1 LIAKKPTYIVDR
13 WKFSLLKLKYFVK
26 SAVNLYGE
34 YKMTWKY
41 MFVYL
46 FYIFFLLNVFA
57 FNLFQS
63 IFYLI
68 WNNMKVYVL
77 ENGVALL
84 NELLGVDIEFAYD
97 ECKWFQGCSHL
108 I

>member
-1 LIAKKPTYIVDR
+1 
-13 WKFSLLKLKYFVK
+13 
-26 SAVNLYGE
+26 
-34 YKMTWKY
+34 
-41 MFVYL
+41 
-46 FYIFFLLNVFA
+46 
-57 FNLFQS
+57 
-63 IFYLI
+63 
-68 WNNMKVYVL
+68 MKVYVL